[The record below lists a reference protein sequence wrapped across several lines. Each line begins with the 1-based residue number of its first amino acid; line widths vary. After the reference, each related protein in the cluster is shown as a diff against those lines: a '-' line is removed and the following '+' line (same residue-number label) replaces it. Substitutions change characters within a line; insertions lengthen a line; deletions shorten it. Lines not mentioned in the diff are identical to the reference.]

1 VPLPPA
7 DPHAMPWDD
16 ARRVARE
23 AFDPL
28 PGRMVPLLAAAGA
41 VLADDVTARTHLP
54 ATDVSA
60 MDGWAVAGPP
70 PWDVVGEVLAG
81 RTGPPLAPSTAVAI
95 ATGATVP
102 PGADGVLR
110 RERGRIEPGHPEPG
124 HPEPGHPEPGPAGPC
139 LHPLPSGGELAR
151 DLLGDVRRAGQ
162 ECRAGEVVLT
172 AGTRIG
178 PAALGLLAAA
188 GHDVLP
194 VRRAGVAV
202 LVLGDELLG
211 SGPSRDGRL
220 RDALGPLL
228 SGWLPAVG
236 LSVVQ
241 ITRVPDRRA
250 ALAAALDAC
259 PADLVVT
266 TGSTARGPVDHLHD
280 VLDDAAARL
289 LVDGVAVRPGHPML
303 LAALADGRPLVGL
316 PGNPL
321 AAVSALLTLLHPVI
335 DALHGRPAAPPRS
348 GVLAEEVSAG
358 LDATRLVPVLD
369 GRPALFAGPA
379 MLRGLATA
387 DAVAVV
393 PPGGRRAGDS
403 VELLTLP

>member
-1 VPLPPA
+1 
-7 DPHAMPWDD
+7 MPWPD
-16 ARRVARE
+16 ARRTARQ
-23 AFDPL
+23 AVGPL
-28 PGRMVPLLAAAGA
+28 PGNVVPLTAAAGA
-41 VLADDVTARTHLP
+41 VLADDVAARSDLP
-54 ATDVSA
+54 AADVSA

-70 PWDVVGEVLAG
+70 PWQVVGDLLAG
-81 RTGPPLAPSTAVAI
+81 GTGAPLAPSTAVTI
-95 ATGATVP
+95 ATGAMLP

-110 RERGRIEPGHPEPG
+110 RERGRLEPGAPH
-124 HPEPGHPEPGPAGPC
+124 PC
-139 LHPLPSGGELAR
+139 LHPADAPETAERLDH
-151 DLLGDVRRAGQ
+151 DLLADVRRAGQ

-172 AGTRIG
+172 AGTRLG

-194 VRRAGVAV
+194 VRRATVAV

-211 SGPSRDGRL
+211 SGPARDGRL

-228 SGWLPAVG
+228 GAWLPALGV
-236 LSVVQ
+236 SVVQ

-250 ALAAALDAC
+250 ALAAALAAC

-289 LVDGVAVRPGHPML
+289 LVDGVAVRPGHPQL
-303 LAALADGRPLVGL
+303 LALLADGRPLVGL

-321 AAVSALLTLLHPVI
+321 AAVSALLTLLHPVV
-335 DALHGRPAAPPRS
+335 DALHGRPESAARR
-348 GVLAEEVSAG
+348 GMLAEDVSAG
-358 LDATRLVPVLD
+358 HDATRLVPVLD
-369 GRPALFAGPA
+369 GRPVMFAGPA

-387 DAVAVV
+387 EAIAVI
-393 PPGGRRAGDS
+393 PPGGCRAHDP
-403 VELLTLP
+403 VELLPLP